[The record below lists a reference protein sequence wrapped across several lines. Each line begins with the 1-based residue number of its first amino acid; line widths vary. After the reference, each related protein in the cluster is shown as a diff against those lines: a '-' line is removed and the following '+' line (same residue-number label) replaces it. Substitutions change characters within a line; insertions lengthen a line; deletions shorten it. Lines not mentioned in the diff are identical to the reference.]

1 MLRIVF
7 VVTLIIVF
15 VAPVYF
21 LLKKRTIAV
30 KSELEEESDVETQ
43 LEELKQKKKKLKSDC
58 KEEVQNANK
67 RKKVANK
74 VQKKMLEAENVVI
87 TDQEKTSE

>member
-43 LEELKQKKKKLKSDC
+43 LEELKQKKKKLKANC
-58 KEEVQNANK
+58 KEEVQNAKK
-67 RKKVANK
+67 REKIANK
-74 VQKKMLEAENVVI
+74 VQKKI
-87 TDQEKTSE
+87 